1 MRAVVRLTFTGVDEA
16 TDLEALGALWR
27 AYPNVEFAALAGSGT
42 DRPGTRARFPGR
54 ERLRALAAL
63 AQALGRRAALHL
75 CGPYAR
81 AANAGRAG
89 GIEAMACGFG
99 RVQVNARE
107 GEYDTVRLAA
117 LRRRLAGHPQI
128 IVQTRA
134 APPRAPNEW
143 GLAAL
148 FDRSGGRGAEGLDA
162 WRAPATRDGR
172 VGYAGG
178 LGPHNIER
186 ALERVRGWG
195 VATWLDMESG
205 VRSADGFDIEKVR
218 AVCAHTWGEGGER

>member
-1 MRAVVRLTFTGVDEA
+1 MTGLRLTFTGVDEA
-16 TDLEALGALWR
+16 TDLEALSALWR
-27 AYPNVEFAALAGSGT
+27 AYPKAEFAVLAGSAT
-42 DRPGTRARFPGR
+42 ARPGTKARFPGP
-54 ERLRALAAL
+54 ERIEALATL
-63 AQALGRRAALHL
+63 ARALGRRAALHL

-81 AANAGRAG
+81 AANAGRSAQ
-89 GIEAMACGFG
+89 IETMARGFA

-107 GEYDTVRLAA
+107 GDYDTVRLAA
-117 LRRRLAGHPQI
+117 LGRKIPGHPQI

-148 FDRSGGRGAEGLDA
+148 FDRSGGRGEEAIET

-178 LGPHNIER
+178 LGPDNIAR

-195 VATWLDMESG
+195 VSTWLDMESG
-205 VRSADGFDIEKVR
+205 VRSAERFDLAKVG
-218 AVCAHTWGEGGER
+218 AVCARTWGEGGKR